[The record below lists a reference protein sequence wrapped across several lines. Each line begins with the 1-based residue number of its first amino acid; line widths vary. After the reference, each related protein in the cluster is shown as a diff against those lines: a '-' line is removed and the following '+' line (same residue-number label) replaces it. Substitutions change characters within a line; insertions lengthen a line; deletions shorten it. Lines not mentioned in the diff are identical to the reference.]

1 MSSRKLRSYPR
12 PNFIITRPEVLH
24 SINIMDAT
32 ERQLVTERVASGD
45 ISNTQDYPPSLQV
58 TEDAKHPSYK
68 ATLNNN
74 ANCQEISDKA
84 ISSCELLKDIIE
96 SNDDILNSTTTETMR
111 DLVSLIN
118 STKTQISSYLTDI
131 SYQDEK
137 NMDIL
142 IKANDQIVET
152 LLLYSSFEHALMLE
166 KSKEEKYKSRNGSS
180 LVISDNLNFNIQS
193 SSKNNS
199 SNESLNFQTPIP
211 KSESTNLFFD
221 SQFVGTSSSL
231 INSRRSTPPV
241 FLNGNAGKQRD
252 TSGMNVNFNLDN
264 H

>member
-1 MSSRKLRSYPR
+1 M
-12 PNFIITRPEVLH
+12 ITRPEVLH
-24 SINIMDAT
+24 SINVMNAT
-32 ERQLVTERVASGD
+32 ERQIAMERNGSGVL
-45 ISNTQDYPPSLQV
+45 SNAQDYPTPLQV
-58 TEDAKHPSYK
+58 TENAMNPSYR

-74 ANCQEISDKA
+74 TRCQEVSDKA
-84 ISSCELLKDIIE
+84 FSSCELLKDIIE
-96 SNDDILNSTTTETMR
+96 SNEDILNSTATETMR

-118 STKTQISSYLTDI
+118 STKTQISSYLADI

-166 KSKEEKYKSRNGSS
+166 KSKVEKYKSRNGSPF
-180 LVISDNLNFNIQS
+180 VISENLNFNIQS

-199 SNESLNFQTPIP
+199 SNESLNLQTPIQ
-211 KSESTNLFFD
+211 KSESSNHLFA
-221 SQFVGTSSSL
+221 GTSSSHE
-231 INSRRSTPPV
+231 NYRRSTPPE
-241 FLNGNAGKQRD
+241 FLNGKAGKQRD
-252 TSGMNVNFNLDN
+252 TSDMNVGFNLHN